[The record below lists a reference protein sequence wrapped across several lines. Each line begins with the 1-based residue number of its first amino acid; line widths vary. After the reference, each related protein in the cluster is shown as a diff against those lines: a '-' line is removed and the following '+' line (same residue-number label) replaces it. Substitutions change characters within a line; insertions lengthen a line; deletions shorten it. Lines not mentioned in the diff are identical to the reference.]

1 MIKGGFVT
9 LWVLVQVLLNLLFF
23 AGISAAWIRL
33 KRPPSEDPRLSRG
46 LQLLQ
51 SKIAILEDLSDRTD
65 LQVKQLNALLE
76 GKCVE
81 IQNKMLEAEKII
93 RQIET
98 SRQKSL
104 ETAKMFEDKIPH
116 QQIVERQNTVKY
128 VKAARLAHQGVSI
141 AEILKQVDLSQA
153 EVEFIAKV
161 NKDHLMFSEESLPDW
176 VQEQVGP
183 VTETATNRSAP
194 LFTDTLTKKESGAP
208 KSEQMLRQ
216 LGEEF
221 QKAVNMAGQT
231 KNLSL
236 NPNGQYQIP
245 KQTFV
250 ELKIDR
256 PHPEQVSTLETGLT
270 LRGKTVQFTP
280 FEFKKIQQ
288 P

>member
-1 MIKGGFVT
+1 MT

-23 AGISAAWIRL
+23 AGIGAAWIRL
-33 KRPPSEDPRLSRG
+33 KRPAAEDPRMSRG

-51 SKIAILEDLSDRTD
+51 SKISILEDLSDRTD

-76 GKCVE
+76 NKCVD
-81 IQNKMLEAEKII
+81 IQNKIIEAEKVI
-93 RQIET
+93 RSIEM

-141 AEILKQVDLSQA
+141 AEILKQVDISQA

-161 NKDHLMFSEESLPDW
+161 NKDNLMFSEEGLPDW
-176 VQEQVGP
+176 VQDQVGP
-183 VTETATNRSAP
+183 ATAVSTPIFS
-194 LFTDTLTKKESGAP
+194 DTLMKTDLGVP
-208 KSEQMLRQ
+208 KNEQLLRQ

-221 QKAVNMAGQT
+221 QKAVNIAGQT
-231 KNLSL
+231 NSLSF
-236 NPNGQYQIP
+236 NKDEYQVP
-245 KQTFV
+245 KQSFL
-250 ELKIDR
+250 EIQLDPMPQPAKSHSESGI
-256 PHPEQVSTLETGLT
+256 TLQ
-270 LRGKTVQFTP
+270 GKTVQVRP
-280 FEFKKIQQ
+280 FEFKRIQQ

>member
-1 MIKGGFVT
+1 MT

-23 AGISAAWIRL
+23 VGIGAAWIRL

-81 IQNKMLEAEKII
+81 IQNKMIEAEKII
-93 RQIET
+93 RLIET

-161 NKDHLMFSEESLPDW
+161 NKNHLMFSEEGLPDW
-176 VQEQVGP
+176 AQEQLTPKG
-183 VTETATNRSAP
+183 EATSSP
-194 LFTDTLTKKESGAP
+194 QFSDTLTKKESGAP
-208 KSEQMLRQ
+208 KSEQMLRL

-221 QKAVNMAGQT
+221 QKAVNIAGQT

-236 NPNGQYQIP
+236 NHDTEYQIP
-245 KQTFV
+245 KQTFM
-250 ELKIDR
+250 ELNIER
-256 PHPEQVSTLETGLT
+256 NPAAAPSVVSETGLT
-270 LRGKTVQFTP
+270 LGGKTVQFKP
-280 FEFKKIQQ
+280 FEFKRIQQ

>member
-1 MIKGGFVT
+1 MT

-23 AGISAAWIRL
+23 AGIGAAWIRL

-81 IQNKMLEAEKII
+81 IQNKMIEAEKII
-93 RQIET
+93 RLIET

-161 NKDHLMFSEESLPDW
+161 NKDHLMFSEEGLPDW
-176 VQEQVGP
+176 AQEPTGTGTGP
-183 VTETATNRSAP
+183 KIESFGNGSMP
-194 LFTDTLTKKESGAP
+194 LMTDTLTKKESGAP
-208 KSEQMLRQ
+208 KSEQMLRR

-221 QKAVNMAGQT
+221 QKAVHIAGQT

-236 NPNGQYQIP
+236 NPETEYQIP
-245 KQTFV
+245 KQTFM
-250 ELKIDR
+250 ELNIDR
-256 PHPEQVSTLETGLT
+256 SPAVAPASHSETGLT
-270 LRGKTVQFTP
+270 LGGKTVQFKP
-280 FEFKKIQQ
+280 FEFKRIQQ

>member
-1 MIKGGFVT
+1 MT

-23 AGISAAWIRL
+23 VGIGAAWIRL

-81 IQNKMLEAEKII
+81 IQNKMIEAEKII
-93 RQIET
+93 RLIET

-176 VQEQVGP
+176 AQEQM
-183 VTETATNRSAP
+183 AP
-194 LFTDTLTKKESGAP
+194 QAAAVSLQFSDTLTKKESGAP
-208 KSEQMLRQ
+208 KSEQMLRR

-221 QKAVNMAGQT
+221 QKAVHIAGQT
-231 KNLSL
+231 KNLSI
-236 NPNGQYQIP
+236 NPETEYQIP
-245 KQTFV
+245 KQSFM
-250 ELKIDR
+250 ELNIDR
-256 PHPEQVSTLETGLT
+256 TPAPAPISTSETGVT
-270 LRGKTVQFTP
+270 LGGKTVQFKP
-280 FEFKKIQQ
+280 FEFKRIQQ

>member
-1 MIKGGFVT
+1 MT

-23 AGISAAWIRL
+23 VGIGAAWIRL

-81 IQNKMLEAEKII
+81 IQNKMIEAEKII
-93 RQIET
+93 RLIET

-176 VQEQVGP
+176 AQEQM
-183 VTETATNRSAP
+183 AP
-194 LFTDTLTKKESGAP
+194 QAAAVSLQFSDTLTKKESGAP
-208 KSEQMLRQ
+208 KSEQMLRR

-221 QKAVNMAGQT
+221 QKAVHIAGQT
-231 KNLSL
+231 KNLSI
-236 NPNGQYQIP
+236 NPETEYQIP
-245 KQTFV
+245 KQSFM
-250 ELKIDR
+250 ELNIDR
-256 PHPEQVSTLETGLT
+256 TPAPAPISTSETGMT
-270 LRGKTVQFTP
+270 LGGKTVQFKP
-280 FEFKKIQQ
+280 FEFKRIQQ

>member
-1 MIKGGFVT
+1 MT

-23 AGISAAWIRL
+23 AGIGAAWIRL
-33 KRPPSEDPRLSRG
+33 KRPAAEDPRMSRG

-51 SKIAILEDLSDRTD
+51 SKISILEDLSDRTD

-76 GKCVE
+76 SKCVD
-81 IQNKMLEAEKII
+81 IQNKIIEAEKVI
-93 RQIET
+93 RSIEM

-141 AEILKQVDLSQA
+141 AEILKQVDISQA

-161 NKDHLMFSEESLPDW
+161 NKDNLMFSEEGLPDW
-176 VQEQVGP
+176 VHDQVGP
-183 VTETATNRSAP
+183 TTAASNPILS
-194 LFTDTLTKKESGAP
+194 DTLMKTDLGVP
-208 KSEQMLRQ
+208 KNEQLLRQ

-221 QKAVNMAGQT
+221 QKAVHIAGQT
-231 KNLSL
+231 NSLSFNKNE
-236 NPNGQYQIP
+236 YQVP
-245 KQTFV
+245 KQSFLEIQLDLTPPPV
-250 ELKIDR
+250 K
-256 PHPEQVSTLETGLT
+256 STTESGIT
-270 LRGKTVQFTP
+270 LQGKTVQVRP
-280 FEFKKIQQ
+280 FEFKRIQQ